1 MEYGYARCSTN
12 ETKPD
17 FDRQVRE
24 LKAAG
29 TTAEVTDQLQTL
41 ESRTE

>member
-12 ETKPD
+12 ETKLD

-29 TTAEVTDQLQTL
+29 TTVEVTDKLQTL
-41 ESRTE
+41 ENRTE

>member
-12 ETKPD
+12 EGKQD
-17 FDRQVRE
+17 IARQVRE

-29 TTAEVTDQLQTL
+29 TTAEVTDQLQIL
-41 ESRTE
+41 ENRTE